1 MNEYHFYDTSSLLKR
16 ASNLFDI
23 EENIVISTTTLK
35 ELELIKTSNDKAPSV
50 IAAARQVINRLDQH
64 PKGYEVVV
72 ETADMLEP
80 IKTKQLQINNDTKI
94 LGAAIYYDAHYHP
107 DETIFYSN
115 DKSLRAQANLFFG
128 EDSIRWIT
136 DEEKEQY
143 TGYKEIIMD
152 EDEMAEFYSWPY
164 LNPYNLYINQY
175 LIIKDSNDNVVD
187 KLVWTGSG
195 YRKIAY
201 ESFNSQHF
209 GKIKPY
215 PNDVYQQLVADSL
228 THNQLTM
235 LKGPAGTGKSYLAL
249 GYLFSLLEAHK
260 IDKIIVFCNTVAVRG
275 AARLGYY
282 PGDKDEKLLDSQIGN
297 LLSSKLGDKTEV
309 ERLITDNKL
318 VLLPLADARG
328 YDTTGM
334 RAGIYIS
341 EAQNMDINLMKL
353 SLQRIGEDS
362 ICIIDGDDKT
372 QVDDI
377 AFAGVNNGMRRASE
391 IIKGQELYGEVEL
404 KLIHRSKIAAIAEA
418 M

>member
-391 IIKGQELYGEVEL
+391 IFKGQELYGEVEL